1 MFAIRKDIPEK
12 AHAEELLRRLFGLKI
27 TDDIE
32 TNYLAVYF
40 EDMMSLCGIMG
51 GDMLE
56 NILPDWIF
64 LLQRWKDKKLKEFYL
79 FYFKNRNAR
88 IDITGHVISGLQV
101 FFQKKD

>member
-40 EDMMSLCGIMG
+40 EAMMSLWGILSR
-51 GDMLE
+51 DMLA
-56 NILPDWIF
+56 NILPVWIF
-64 LLQRWKDKKLKEFYL
+64 LLRRWKGGL
-79 FYFKNRNAR
+79 FYFKNGNAR